1 MNNNTTLEEMLWVFI
16 PNVAKIFSERKG
28 ISMKK
33 TIEFIYSSEIYTKLE
48 DKDSKMWYYSDETLA
63 DFFINEYERKEL
75 YGV

>member
-1 MNNNTTLEEMLWVFI
+1 MNNNKTLEEMLWVFI

-63 DFFINEYERKEL
+63 DFFINEYEIKEL